1 LKNEAKKMRETVF
14 VFALPINRA
23 CTEFP
28 PWHESPTVSKQEG
41 PPFGNPIAES
51 EVELG
56 LNGGLV
62 DKQAH
67 RVNQP
72 NAGARLCN
80 ESPTH

>member
-1 LKNEAKKMRETVF
+1 MTG
-14 VFALPINRA
+14 I
-23 CTEFP
+23 P
-28 PWHESPTVSKQEG
+28 PRCPTGS